1 MSNLIK
7 LTDDFGRDVYFEF
20 LDLIS
25 WNNDNFVV
33 LLPVESEDGE
43 VVILRLESINDETES
58 YVSVEDEG
66 VLLTVYSLFK
76 DKWKS
81 EFDFADE

>member
-1 MSNLIK
+1 MDNVVK
-7 LTDDFGRDVYFEF
+7 LTDESGCDVLFEF

-25 WNNDNFVV
+25 WKGDEFVV

-43 VVILRLESINDETES
+43 VTILRLENDNGEMES
-58 YVSVEDEG
+58 YISVEDEDT
-66 VLLTVYSLFK
+66 LMTVFGLFK
-76 DKWKS
+76 DRWKS

>member
-1 MSNLIK
+1 MDNVVK
-7 LTDDFGRDVYFEF
+7 LTDESGREVLFEF

-25 WNNDNFVV
+25 WKGDGFVI

-43 VVILRLESINDETES
+43 VTILRLENNNGETES
-58 YVSVEDEG
+58 YISVEDEDT
-66 VLLTVYSLFK
+66 LMTVFNLFK
-76 DKWKS
+76 DRWKS

>member
-1 MSNLIK
+1 MDNVVK
-7 LTDDFGRDVYFEF
+7 LTDESGCEVLFEF

-25 WNNDNFVV
+25 WKGDEFVV

-43 VVILRLESINDETES
+43 VTILRLENDNGEMES
-58 YVSVEDEG
+58 YNSVEDEDT
-66 VLLTVYSLFK
+66 LMTVFTLFK
-76 DKWKS
+76 DRWKS

>member
-1 MSNLIK
+1 MDNVVK
-7 LTDDFGRDVYFEF
+7 LTDESGCEVLFEF

-25 WNNDNFVV
+25 WKGDEFVV

-43 VVILRLESINDETES
+43 VTILRLENDNGEMES
-58 YVSVEDEG
+58 YNSVEDEDT
-66 VLLTVYSLFK
+66 LMTVFALFK
-76 DKWKS
+76 DRWKS